1 MEKPDWLVPLF
12 PWQQHAVTVN
22 GRRMSYIDEGP
33 RDGRPVLLLS
43 GNPTWGFLYRDFIAP
58 LSAAGFRAIAPDWV
72 GAGYSDHPRV
82 DAALT
87 LAHHIADLVS
97 LIDQLQLRGLVVV
110 GQDWG
115 GPQGV
120 GAALQRLDHLSA
132 LVLMSTWLFNGHVGP
147 FHSSARPWTTWHA
160 PLIGQYFM
168 KRNKVLSHGGPSVIS
183 KRAMTELEARAY
195 HHIFDEPDSDHVVL
209 TWPRTIPIRQGDR
222 GWADMA
228 RIESRLPELAKTP
241 TLLLYAMQDSVFGKP
256 YADRLKQLLPHAEG
270 PFPIEGADHFM
281 QDDRGPEVARAIVS
295 FLRRSVGSKAQP
307 TEVSPGKLPQPRAEE
322 WKLAFVAADP
332 DELAAL
338 RADPLLVEQELDVR
352 PEVAEALEPAVGFR
366 AGRIYWRSA
375 HGYLY
380 AIELADFGRG
390 RPSMATVYGLWP
402 RWEPRPSEE
411 EIDSD
416 LFDFCLWVAAIA
428 PGIDPSDVSLVARYA
443 GLPRGLDRS
452 ERRARPRLF
461 GALRRLRP
469 LIL

>member
-1 MEKPDWLVPLF
+1 
-12 PWQQHAVTVN
+12 
-22 GRRMSYIDEGP
+22 
-33 RDGRPVLLLS
+33 
-43 GNPTWGFLYRDFIAP
+43 
-58 LSAAGFRAIAPDWV
+58 
-72 GAGYSDHPRV
+72 
-82 DAALT
+82 
-87 LAHHIADLVS
+87 
-97 LIDQLQLRGLVVV
+97 
-110 GQDWG
+110 
-115 GPQGV
+115 
-120 GAALQRLDHLSA
+120 
-132 LVLMSTWLFNGHVGP
+132 
-147 FHSSARPWTTWHA
+147 
-160 PLIGQYFM
+160 
-168 KRNKVLSHGGPSVIS
+168 
-183 KRAMTELEARAY
+183 MTELEARAY

-428 PGIDPSDVSLVARYA
+428 PGIDTSDVSLVAQYA
-443 GLPRGLDRS
+443 GLPRGLDRP
-452 ERRARPRLF
+452 E
-461 GALRRLRP
+461 
-469 LIL
+469 